1 MENILFNGYSRY
13 TTSNHIQRSAL
24 EERDLGDGRTSS
36 ISASCLTQ
44 LLGVPH
50 NAVHDHNIVILIIK
64 IIG

>member
-36 ISASCLTQ
+36 ISASVSQ

-50 NAVHDHNIVILIIK
+50 NAVHDQ
-64 IIG
+64 

>member
-36 ISASCLTQ
+36 ISASVSYT
-44 LLGVPH
+44 
-50 NAVHDHNIVILIIK
+50 VIWSAA
-64 IIG
+64 